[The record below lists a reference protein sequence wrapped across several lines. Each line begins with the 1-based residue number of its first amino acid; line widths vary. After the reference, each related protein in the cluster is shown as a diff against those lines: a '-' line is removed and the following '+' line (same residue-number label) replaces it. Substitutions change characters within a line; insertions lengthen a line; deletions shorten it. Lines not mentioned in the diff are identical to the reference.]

1 MFKFKKEKEK
11 NRLDFINN
19 VDFNLIPRII
29 YFILL
34 YHLLEG
40 K

>member
-29 YFILL
+29 HFILL

-40 K
+40 E